1 MPKTIRLVLHHC
13 QHCDGPAIY
22 CVLDDDK
29 TLKPMYRDSAVCIG
43 CGSTFLPSQLTGK
56 EDISGPIDW
65 SGQSDS

>member
-22 CVLDDDK
+22 SVLEGDK
-29 TLKPMYRDSAVCIG
+29 TLKPMFGDSAICVG
-43 CGSTFLPSQLTGK
+43 CRKAFLPSELRGK